1 MKIADLVIAEIS
13 KEENKNKIVEALN
26 KNINIPII
34 NEQTEE
40 KYISAMVD
48 TFISVLKKVL

>member
-34 NEQTEE
+34 NEKTEE